1 MKWWGDALGRGA
13 SAQFARVGRMR
24 RALLL
29 LAAAACTA
37 AALLYWRQQSDDRP
51 HRPLQA
57 LYAGIEPQWTW
68 VCRNYR
74 CERLLASESST
85 LQSLQTCNMLCD
97 STQLWPQP
105 TGPVSLATAVVP
117 VRADG
122 FKLQIV
128 TSPSRDVSDHLAEA
142 FELMKEDMRVLER
155 NMGADSRPSDYG
167 SPHDVHVRVAINGSG
182 DPRMRLDTDESYKL
196 ALRPTRK
203 TLVADITAH
212 SFCGARHGFETLSQ
226 IVWMDPY
233 ASSLLILEA
242 ATVVDAPRFPYR
254 GLLLDTARNFFPSE
268 EILRTIDAMAAS
280 KMNTFHWHVSD
291 SQSFPLRLDSAPQ
304 LAQHGAY
311 GPGAV
316 YTPDD
321 VRAIV
326 RHAKLRGIR
335 VLMEVDA
342 PAHVGRAWG
351 WGPGAGLG
359 QLAHCIEAEPWS
371 AYCGEPPCGQLNP
384 RNPHVYD
391 LLQRIYTEIIQ
402 LTEVDDLFH
411 LGGDEVS
418 ERCWAQHFNDSD
430 PMELWLEFTKKAM
443 QALERA
449 NHGKAP
455 ELTLLWSS
463 RLTRSPYLERLDS
476 RHLGVQVWGSSRWPE
491 SRAVLDAGF
500 RTVISHVDAWYLDC
514 GFGSWRDSSD
524 GHCGPYRSW
533 QQVYEHRPW
542 TEENGGGGGI
552 GNAAPLV
559 GGGAGGAGG
568 PGGAAAWRVEGGAAC
583 QWTEQLAPGGLDA
596 RVWPR
601 SAALAERL
609 WSDRAEGAAA
619 DVYLRLDTQRARLV
633 ARGVRAAPLWPRWC
647 SHNPH
652 ACL

>member
-13 SAQFARVGRMR
+13 GAQFARVGRLR
-24 RALLL
+24 RALVL

-37 AALLYWRQQSDDRP
+37 AALLYWRQQSDDRA
-51 HRPLQA
+51 HRPLHA
-57 LYAGIEPQWTW
+57 LYAGVEPQWSW

-74 CERLLASESST
+74 CERLLASETST
-85 LQSLQTCNMLCD
+85 LQSLETCNMLCD

-122 FKLQIV
+122 FSLQV
-128 TSPSRDVSDHLAEA
+128 VSSPSRDVSNLLAEA
-142 FELMKEDMRVLER
+142 FELMKENMRVLER
-155 NMGADSRPSDYG
+155 NAAAESRQNDYG
-167 SPHDVHVRVAINGSG
+167 SVRDVVVKVIVNGTAET
-182 DPRMRLDTDESYKL
+182 RMRLDTDESYKL
-196 ALRPTRK
+196 SLRPGK
-203 TLVADITAH
+203 KSLVAKITAH
-212 SFCGARHGFETLSQ
+212 SFCGARHGLETLSQ
-226 IVWMDPY
+226 IVWLDPY
-233 ASSLLILEA
+233 AASLLILEA

-254 GLLLDTARNFFPSE
+254 GLLLDTARNFFPTKD
-268 EILRTIDAMAAS
+268 ILRTIDAMAAC
-280 KMNTFHWHVSD
+280 KLNTFHWHVTD
-291 SQSFPLRLDSAPQ
+291 SQSFPLRLNSAPL

-321 VRAIV
+321 VKLIV
-326 RHAKLRGIR
+326 RHAKVRGIR

-351 WGPGAGLG
+351 WGPAEGLG
-359 QLAHCIEAEPWS
+359 HLAHCIEAEPWS

-391 LLQRIYTEIIQ
+391 LLERIYKEIIE

-418 ERCWAQHFNDSD
+418 ERCWAQHFNDTD
-430 PMELWLEFTKKAM
+430 PMDLWLEFTQRAM
-443 QALERA
+443 HSLTRA
-449 NHGKAP
+449 NGGKAP

-476 RHLGVQVWGSSRWPE
+476 HKIGVQVWGSSRWPE
-491 SRAVLDAGF
+491 SRAVLDSGF
-500 RTVISHVDAWYLDC
+500 RTVLSHVDAWYLDC

-542 TEENGGGGGI
+542 TEENAAGAGPLGGGPG
-552 GNAAPLV
+552 P
-559 GGGAGGAGG
+559 GAGGAA
-568 PGGAAAWRVEGGAAC
+568 PWQVEGGAAC
-583 QWTEQLAPGGLDA
+583 QWTEQLGAGGLDA

-601 SAALAERL
+601 AAALAERV
-609 WSDRAEGAAA
+609 WSDRAEGAAP
-619 DVYLRLDTQRARLV
+619 DVYLRLDTQRARLL

-647 SHNPH
+647 QHNPH

>member
-1 MKWWGDALGRGA
+1 MKWWGEGLGRGA
-13 SAQFARVGRMR
+13 SAQLPRVARMR

-37 AALLYWRQQSDDRP
+37 AALLYWRQQSDDRA
-51 HRPLQA
+51 HRPLHA
-57 LYAGIEPQWTW
+57 LYEGVEPQWSW
-68 VCRNYR
+68 VCRNLR
-74 CERLLASESST
+74 CERLLASETTT
-85 LQSLQTCNMLCD
+85 LQSLPTCNMLCD

-105 TGPVSLATAVVP
+105 TGAVSLATAVQP

-128 TSPSRDVSDHLAEA
+128 TSPSRDVSDHLADA
-142 FELMKEDMRVLER
+142 FELMKDDMRTLEHSAGTER
-155 NMGADSRPSDYG
+155 RPADYG
-167 SPHDVHVRVAINGSG
+167 SPRNVLVRVAINGSA

-196 ALRPTRK
+196 TLRPSRK
-203 TLVADITAH
+203 SLVADITAH
-212 SFCGARHGFETLSQ
+212 SFCGARHGLETLSQ

-233 ASSLLILEA
+233 AGSLLILEA

-254 GLLLDTARNFFPSE
+254 GLLLDTARNFFPTG
-268 EILRTIDAMAAS
+268 EILRTIDAMAAC

-316 YTPDD
+316 YTSDD
-321 VRAIV
+321 VKTVV

-335 VLMEVDA
+335 VLLEVDA
-342 PAHVGRAWG
+342 PAHVGRAWS
-351 WGPGAGLG
+351 WGPTAGLG
-359 QLAHCIEAEPWS
+359 HLAHCVELEPWS

-391 LLQRIYTEIIQ
+391 LLQRIYAEIIA

-418 ERCWAQHFNDSD
+418 ERCWAQHFNDTD
-430 PMELWLEFTKKAM
+430 PMDLWLEFTRRAM
-443 QALERA
+443 HALERA
-449 NHGKAP
+449 NGGKLP
-455 ELTLLWSS
+455 ELVLLWSS
-463 RLTRSPYLERLDS
+463 RLTRSPYLERLDA

-500 RTVISHVDAWYLDC
+500 RSVLSHVDAWYLDC

-542 TEENGGGGGI
+542 TEEGGG
-552 GNAAPLV
+552 P
-559 GGGAGGAGG
+559 
-568 PGGAAAWRVEGGAAC
+568 AAWRVEGGAAC
-583 QWTEQLAPGGLDA
+583 QWTEQLAAGGLDA

-601 SAALAERL
+601 AAALAERL
-609 WSDRAEGAAA
+609 WSDRAEGALP
-619 DVYLRLDTQRARLV
+619 DVYLRLDTQRARLL

>member
-1 MKWWGDALGRGA
+1 MKWWGDGVGRSA
-13 SAQFARVGRMR
+13 SAHLSRVGRMR

-37 AALLYWRQQSDDRP
+37 AALLYWRQQSDDAAR
-51 HRPLQA
+51 RPLHA
-57 LYAGIEPQWTW
+57 LYTGVEPQWSW
-68 VCRNYR
+68 VCRNLR
-74 CERLLASESST
+74 CERLLASETST
-85 LQSLQTCNMLCD
+85 LQSLATCNMLCD

-105 TGPVSLATAVVP
+105 TGPVSLATAVQP
-117 VRADG
+117 VRAAG
-122 FKLQIV
+122 FSLQV
-128 TSPSRDVSDHLAEA
+128 LASPSRDVSDHLAEA
-142 FELMKEDMRVLER
+142 FELMKEDMRQLER
-155 NMGADSRPSDYG
+155 SAEPERRSADYG
-167 SPHDVHVRVAINGSG
+167 APRDVLVRVAVNGSA

-196 ALRPTRK
+196 TLRPSRNS
-203 TLVADITAH
+203 LVADITAH

-233 ASSLLILEA
+233 AGSLLILEA

-254 GLLLDTARNFFPSE
+254 GLLLDTARNFFPTG
-268 EILRTIDAMAAS
+268 EILRTIDAMAAC

-316 YTPDD
+316 YSPDD

-326 RHAKLRGIR
+326 RHARLRGIR
-335 VLMEVDA
+335 VLLEVDA

-351 WGPGAGLG
+351 WGPQAGLG
-359 QLAHCIEAEPWS
+359 ALAHCVEVEPWA

-391 LLQRIYTEIIQ
+391 LLERIYAEIIQ

-418 ERCWAQHFNDSD
+418 ERCWAQHFNDTD
-430 PMELWLEFTKKAM
+430 PMELWLEFTRRAM
-443 QALERA
+443 QSLERA
-449 NHGKAP
+449 NGGRIP
-455 ELTLLWSS
+455 ELVLLWSS
-463 RLTRSPYLERLDS
+463 RLTRSPYLERLDAA
-476 RHLGVQVWGSSRWPE
+476 HVGVQVWGSSRWPE

-500 RTVISHVDAWYLDC
+500 RSVLSHVDAWYLDC

-533 QQVYEHRPW
+533 QQMYEHRPW
-542 TEENGGGGGI
+542 TEES
-552 GNAAPLV
+552 P
-559 GGGAGGAGG
+559 GA
-568 PGGAAAWRVEGGAAC
+568 AAAWRVEGGAAC

-601 SAALAERL
+601 AAALAERL
-609 WSDRAEGAAA
+609 WADRAEGAGA
-619 DVYLRLDTQRARLV
+619 DVYLRLDTQRARLL